1 MIRSRPCTASNRLFS
16 SSHAAISHNSSVSES
31 QLLSQSQ
38 TLLSASPSLE
48 ASDDVKRMKQAKAP
62 VPRHLLL
69 ECPVPPMIGHVPSVH
84 SRSADMQCKCSGAQ
98 QGSMSLKKLQG
109 PLPGVER
116 VRKKKN
122 GRGLGGGEFVRNTW
136 VTYCQ

>member
-38 TLLSASPSLE
+38 TILSAPPSLE

-98 QGSMSLKKLQG
+98 QGVNVSQG
-109 PLPGVER
+109 AAGTAA
-116 VRKKKN
+116 
-122 GRGLGGGEFVRNTW
+122 GSGESEEEEEWQGSWRR
-136 VTYCQ
+136 